1 MQLKSQTLFVM
12 LVVMLSLVAVAR
24 GDAVKDPKPSKQP
37 VLVILG
43 ASYAKD
49 WGTPPLPGYTVVNR
63 GVGGEE
69 TKDMLARFQQ
79 DVIDADPTA
88 VLIWGHVNNIT
99 RSAPDKIPAVMED
112 TKKHYA
118 EMIRLA
124 RGSGIQVILA
134 TEIPWTEPTG
144 WVNDIMAFIGHLR
157 GKTSYAQRVTSHV
170 HELNDF
176 LRQIAARDRL
186 QLLDFETVF
195 AREDGTRRNDY
206 AAEDGSHISAAGYRA
221 LTEYTVKEL
230 GRRP

>member
-1 MQLKSQTLFVM
+1 MKVAQFLTLLIATLSIATLAEGTSVESQ
-12 LVVMLSLVAVAR
+12 SE
-24 GDAVKDPKPSKQP
+24 GKGK

-43 ASYAKD
+43 ASYAKG
-49 WGTPPLPGYTVVNR
+49 WGAPPLPGYTVVNR

-79 DVIDADPTA
+79 DVVDADPAA

-99 RSAPDKIPAVMED
+99 RSAPEKIPAVKED
-112 TKKHYA
+112 TKKHYV
-118 EMIRLA
+118 EMIRMA
-124 RGSGIQVILA
+124 RGAGIQVILA

-195 AREDGTRRNDY
+195 AREDGTRINEY